1 MANLNAPSINV
12 TFTELGITAISRG
25 SKGTVAVILRDTASV
40 DPVALTQASQI
51 PSTLGRTTRRIS
63 SGRSWAMSIRPRR

>member
-12 TFTELGITAISRG
+12 TFTELGITAINRG
-25 SKGTVAVILRDTASV
+25 SKGTVAVILRDSASV

-51 PSTLGRTTRRIS
+51 PSTLGADNQAYT
-63 SGRSWAMSIRPRR
+63 SGRFWAMSIHPRR

>member
-51 PSTLGRTTRRIS
+51 PSTLGADNQAYLQHLLWNIS
-63 SGRSWAMSIRPRR
+63 CC